1 MAGSAAPKRKSI
13 MPAEPQ
19 IHKEPLKQHSVV
31 PRRVSVSKAEILS
44 FLIGSVILMAMT
56 IEVIASQVN
65 YTRAQYTLQNINQK
79 ITAVHN
85 QNINTK
91 QEISTLS
98 SRDRLLELAKKY
110 GLSMNDS
117 NIRNVSK

>member
-1 MAGSAAPKRKSI
+1 MAGSAAPKRNLVT
-13 MPAEPQ
+13 PVQPQ
-19 IHKEPLKQHSVV
+19 IHKAPLKQPASVS
-31 PRRVSVSKAEILS
+31 RRVPISKAEILS
-44 FLIGSVILMAMT
+44 FLIGGVILMAMT

-65 YTRAQYTLQNINQK
+65 YTQAQYTLQNINQK